1 MTTEIKTVSLLD
13 QLRASRAI
21 YEKALE
27 NLENLSD
34 SALSRILD
42 LTGRASTVD
51 RVLGI
56 ASASTVARVLGIA
69 SDDTVARVLGIA
81 SASTVDRVL
90 GIASA
95 STVDRVLG
103 IASDDTVDRV
113 LGIASDDTVA
123 RVLGIA
129 SASTVDRVLGI
140 ASDDTVDRITF
151 VKALQVPVV
160 PDLDKRVA
168 EAAEAGNLDM
178 STWHCGTTH
187 CRAGWAVVFGGEAGA
202 KLEKELGSEMAG
214 RLIYE
219 ASTGRPAPDFFA
231 GQDSALEDIRRCAAE
246 AQ

>member
-69 SDDTVARVLGIA
+69 SDDTVA
-81 SASTVDRVL
+81 
-90 GIASA
+90 
-95 STVDRVLG
+95 
-103 IASDDTVDRV
+103 
-113 LGIASDDTVA
+113 
-123 RVLGIA
+123 
-129 SASTVDRVLGI
+129 
-140 ASDDTVDRITF
+140 RITF

>member
-1 MTTEIKTVSLLD
+1 M
-13 QLRASRAI
+13 
-21 YEKALE
+21 
-27 NLENLSD
+27 
-34 SALSRILD
+34 
-42 LTGRASTVD
+42 
-51 RVLGI
+51 
-56 ASASTVARVLGIA
+56 
-69 SDDTVARVLGIA
+69 
-81 SASTVDRVL
+81 DRVL

>member
-56 ASASTVARVLGIA
+56 ASASTVA
-69 SDDTVARVLGIA
+69 
-81 SASTVDRVL
+81 
-90 GIASA
+90 
-95 STVDRVLG
+95 
-103 IASDDTVDRV
+103 
-113 LGIASDDTVA
+113 
-123 RVLGIA
+123 
-129 SASTVDRVLGI
+129 RVLGI

>member
-1 MTTEIKTVSLLD
+1 MTTEIKTMSLLD

-42 LTGRASTVD
+42 LTGR
-51 RVLGI
+51 
-56 ASASTVARVLGIA
+56 
-69 SDDTVARVLGIA
+69 
-81 SASTVDRVL
+81 
-90 GIASA
+90 
-95 STVDRVLG
+95 
-103 IASDDTVDRV
+103 
-113 LGIASDDTVA
+113 
-123 RVLGIA
+123 
-129 SASTVDRVLGI
+129 ASTVDRVLGI

>member
-56 ASASTVARVLGIA
+56 ASASTVA
-69 SDDTVARVLGIA
+69 
-81 SASTVDRVL
+81 
-90 GIASA
+90 
-95 STVDRVLG
+95 
-103 IASDDTVDRV
+103 RV

>member
-42 LTGRASTVD
+42 LTGR
-51 RVLGI
+51 
-56 ASASTVARVLGIA
+56 
-69 SDDTVARVLGIA
+69 
-81 SASTVDRVL
+81 
-90 GIASA
+90 
-95 STVDRVLG
+95 
-103 IASDDTVDRV
+103 
-113 LGIASDDTVA
+113 
-123 RVLGIA
+123 
-129 SASTVDRVLGI
+129 ASTVDRVLGI

>member
-56 ASASTVARVLGIA
+56 ASAS
-69 SDDTVARVLGIA
+69 
-81 SASTVDRVL
+81 
-90 GIASA
+90 
-95 STVDRVLG
+95 
-103 IASDDTVDRV
+103 
-113 LGIASDDTVA
+113 TVA

>member
-69 SDDTVARVLGIA
+69 SDDTV
-81 SASTVDRVL
+81 
-90 GIASA
+90 
-95 STVDRVLG
+95 
-103 IASDDTVDRV
+103 
-113 LGIASDDTVA
+113 
-123 RVLGIA
+123 
-129 SASTVDRVLGI
+129 
-140 ASDDTVDRITF
+140 DRITF

-187 CRAGWAVVFGGEAGA
+187 CRAVWAVVFGGEAGA